1 MFQHLIDSRFQ
12 LSFEEISQVDSVGSR
27 KLLQLKLRTFSQL
40 LGRVC
45 CKNLLQKK
53 SIQSNSY
60 IKRTAR
66 YLEGYENTFLRI
78 ALVWCCF
85 LEYRHHKMHELIS
98 WGMYMYPLRAK
109 SQCHLGTQNQWQH
122 FPSQCFLSSLLDSNS
137 EMWNISL
144 VMFEKYTNVIRN
156 REIHSIL
163 IKYYL
168 PPPCKRY
175 ETQYFYDF
183 STHQSS
189 VQNEQTDL
197 LLHHSSTM
205 LSSSGRPIVC
215 KRYIRKWNHTKTL
228 WA

>member
-60 IKRTAR
+60 IYIYLKRTAR

-85 LEYRHHKMHELIS
+85 LEYLHHKMHELIF

-109 SQCHLGTQNQWQH
+109 SQCHLETQNQWQH
-122 FPSQCFLSSLLDSNS
+122 SPSLCFLSSLLDSNS
-137 EMWNISL
+137 EMRNI
-144 VMFEKYTNVIRN
+144 
-156 REIHSIL
+156 
-163 IKYYL
+163 
-168 PPPCKRY
+168 
-175 ETQYFYDF
+175 
-183 STHQSS
+183 
-189 VQNEQTDL
+189 L
-197 LLHHSSTM
+197 LLSFWKISEHYQ
-205 LSSSGRPIVC
+205 
-215 KRYIRKWNHTKTL
+215 K
-228 WA
+228 